1 MQNEEIKAHVGKE
14 VFWTKKNCLA
24 DVVSYEAGWVTIK
37 TDDDQ
42 EHKIRAKEIVV
53 MGDDEGATEDLGA
66 ASVEESNAD
75 PSEASSEDASGS
87 EEASD
92 LGDEVF
98 CPRCSTPVTVTRT
111 ENIRCRKCGWVFR
124 VRLHPDRTKYV
135 AGLGTTPSG
144 RDTFDINDTVAEA
157 LRGANVGQ
165 ALEITCKA
173 VENCGYDLK
182 KVLSGKVYKAY
193 KEHGG
198 TFCEFLATRYD
209 GRNNGMIRMNLGN
222 LWRGVSKRCEILA
235 NTPEKP
241 PKAEKKA
248 KGKKA
253 KKQDE
258 AKA

>member
-14 VFWTKKNCLA
+14 VWWTKGNCLA
-24 DVVSYEAGWVTIK
+24 DVVGYEAGWVTIR
-37 TDDDQ
+37 TDDEK
-42 EHKIRAKEIVV
+42 EHKVRGKELVV
-53 MGDDEGATEDLGA
+53 MGEDEGATEDLGA
-66 ASVEESNAD
+66 ATVEESNAD
-75 PSEASSEDASGS
+75 PSEASSEDDSASEG
-87 EEASD
+87 EAAD

-98 CPRCSTPVTVTRT
+98 CPRCSHGVTVTRS

-144 RDTFDINDTVAEA
+144 RDTFDINDEVAEA
-157 LRGANVGQ
+157 LRGANVDQ

-193 KEHGG
+193 VAHGG
-198 TFCEFLATRYD
+198 TFCEFLSTRYD

-241 PKAEKKA
+241 VKAKKEKKA

-253 KKQDE
+253 E